1 MIQTPTL
8 MRREI
13 GEIPGVVERILGSP
27 DLREVAGAIVAAR
40 PRWIAIAARGTSDHA
55 AVYAEYL
62 LETHLGIP
70 TGLAWWLLT
79 LRRRSE
85 FLA

>member
-1 MIQTPTL
+1 MIQTPTV

-40 PRWIAIAARGTSDHA
+40 PRWIAIAWPVA
-55 AVYAEYL
+55 ASASCGVFAPSSAESL
-62 LETHLGIP
+62 LP
-70 TGLAWWLLT
+70 
-79 LRRRSE
+79 RKPMV
-85 FLA
+85 